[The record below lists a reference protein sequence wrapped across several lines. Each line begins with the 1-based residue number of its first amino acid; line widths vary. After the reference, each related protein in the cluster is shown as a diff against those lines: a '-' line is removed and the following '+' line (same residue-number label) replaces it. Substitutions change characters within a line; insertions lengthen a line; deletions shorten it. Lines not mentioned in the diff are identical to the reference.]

1 MPNVGGKRFP
11 YTPEGRR
18 AAGSYA
24 RATGQ
29 PMRDTGGY
37 GGGNPGRGGYG
48 GMRRPMSAPAQGGYG
63 MRRPGMGRPGMM
75 AGPRR
80 PMIPRRRNGMNPLA
94 MLGMMRRRNIV

>member
-29 PMRDTGGY
+29 PMRNGGGY

-48 GMRRPMSAPAQGGYG
+48 GMRRPMPAPARGGYG
-63 MRRPGMGRPGMM
+63 MRRPGMM

-80 PMIPRRRNGMNPLA
+80 PMAPRRRNRMNPLA
-94 MLGMMRRRNIV
+94 MLGMMRRRNRF

>member
-11 YTPEGRR
+11 YTPAGRS

-29 PMRDTGGY
+29 PMRNGGGY

-48 GMRRPMSAPAQGGYG
+48 GMRRPMPAPARGGYG
-63 MRRPGMGRPGMM
+63 MRRPGMRRPGMM

-80 PMIPRRRNGMNPLA
+80 PMAPRRRNGMNPLA
-94 MLGMMRRRNIV
+94 MLGMMGRRNRF